1 MKQLTARSIAQD
13 AHARRLRDRP
23 RTAGLLLP
31 AVCFVFALASFNAA
45 QQPRMS
51 DGRDTTIDAA
61 TRAQVIEGA
70 LQNLREAYVYPE
82 VATRMEQAIR
92 ERMAK
97 KEYEGITSAR
107 QLAQTLTEHL
117 QAVSRDKHLRVFF
130 SLGPLPGG
138 MGTGRPVVI
147 NRGTGDGATPPAGAG
162 NNPANTVRGTGGG
175 NMGGLGDDPNAGV
188 EKVER
193 LEGNIGLLEFSRFE
207 RLSLVADKVS
217 EAMNKLADTDALIID
232 LRANR
237 GGASET
243 IRFLMSYFFDK
254 PIHINDYYDRI
265 EDRTNS
271 IRTLAEVP
279 GKRYGDKPVYILT
292 SRRTFSAG
300 ESISYSLKNLKRAT
314 IVGETTGG
322 GAHPVTARRLN
333 EHFTVMVPASRYIS
347 PVTKTNW
354 EGVGV
359 EPDVKVPA
367 AHALKVA
374 QLAALKKLA
383 ANKGNANSAQLKS
396 LVEALQ
402 KEVDALK

>member
-1 MKQLTARSIAQD
+1 MKQRTARSKAQD
-13 AHARRLRDRP
+13 SHARRLRDRP
-23 RTAGLLLP
+23 RPTGLLLP
-31 AVCFVFALASFNAA
+31 AVCFVFALVSFNAA
-45 QQPRMS
+45 QQPRMA

-61 TRAQVIEGA
+61 TRAQVIESA
-70 LQNLREAYVYPE
+70 LQSLREAYVYPE

-92 ERMAK
+92 ERVAK
-97 KEYEGITSAR
+97 KEYEGVTSAR

-117 QAVSRDKHLRVFF
+117 QAVSRDKHLRVSF
-130 SLGPLPGG
+130 SFEPLAEG

-147 NRGTGDGATPPAGAG
+147 RRDSGSGTTPPAGG
-162 NNPANTVRGTGGG
+162 NPTTVGREPGGG
-175 NMGGLGDDPNAGV
+175 NIRGLSDNPNAGV

-193 LEGNIGLLEFSRFE
+193 LEGNIGLLEFSVFE
-207 RLSLVADKVS
+207 RLPLAADKVS

-243 IRFLMSYFFDK
+243 IRLLMSYFFDK
-254 PIHINDYYDRI
+254 RVHINDYYDRL
-265 EDRTNS
+265 EDRTDS
-271 IRTLAEVP
+271 IYTLAEVP

-292 SRRTFSAG
+292 SGRTFSAA
-300 ESISYSLKNLKRAT
+300 ESISYSLKNLRRAT
-314 IVGETTGG
+314 IVGETTRG

-333 EHFTVMVPASRYIS
+333 DHFTVMVPTSRYIS

-383 ANKGNANSAQLKS
+383 ANKRDAQGAAQLKS
-396 LVEALQ
+396 LAEALQ